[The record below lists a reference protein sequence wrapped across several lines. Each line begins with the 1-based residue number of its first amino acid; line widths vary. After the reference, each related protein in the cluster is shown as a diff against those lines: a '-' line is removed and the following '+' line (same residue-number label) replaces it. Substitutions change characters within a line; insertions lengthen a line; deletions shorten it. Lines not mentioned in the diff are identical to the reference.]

1 MKTGNDKKL
10 QLSLKFFI
18 LSYTNLTME
27 NIMAMGDTLVAKGVV
42 TADQLNKA
50 LDEQKKSGDRLGDVL
65 VKLGFTTKE
74 KIDAA
79 LG

>member
-1 MKTGNDKKL
+1 
-10 QLSLKFFI
+10 
-18 LSYTNLTME
+18 
-27 NIMAMGDTLVAKGVV
+27 MAMGDTLVAKGVV